1 MARIKKYAD
10 FTTEAISGTEVPT
23 MRNGSHFGPSYGDT
37 KSPNTI
43 DQHDTSL
50 TYSRILGR
58 PVTEDEFEE
67 IYNRYLSQSKD
78 KSIPKE
84 FTGYCIDTIL
94 NEID

>member
-50 TYSRILGR
+50 VYSRLLGR

-67 IYNRYLSQSKD
+67 IYNSYLSQSKD
-78 KSIPKE
+78 KSISKE
-84 FTGYCIDTIL
+84 FTGHCIDTIL
-94 NEID
+94 HEMT